1 MGYGISTFSVL
12 KMLAIEGRFSEIKQ
26 VVDLGAQDIHFSEGD
41 KASHPFRAIIRELCL
56 ALDGPDLS
64 NEELDSLAA
73 RAPARE
79 LFERLN
85 IRYKSLD
92 SNAWYG
98 DPFDFNF
105 DEVSEEDR
113 EAYCVTINAGTTE
126 HLFDQEN
133 AFRIAHDLTR
143 VGGLMIHSVPFIG
156 NIDHGFFNYNP
167 NLFSQLALQN
177 SYELLG
183 MWVSGR
189 GEELFEWNE
198 HSAGH
203 FSYLGYISSPS
214 KGGGLVLTCVMRKIH
229 MGDFCIP
236 FQKSYERMVESEI
249 IKRYQVNVDGQMVN
263 GAESRQIRENE
274 NLRYISGRALVRE
287 LGKRFMRRLSFR

>member
-1 MGYGISTFSVL
+1 MGYGIATISVL
-12 KMLAIEGRFSEIKQ
+12 KMLAIEGRLPEIKQ
-26 VVDLGAQDIHFSEGD
+26 VVDLGAQDIHFSESD
-41 KASHPFRAIIRELCL
+41 KDSHPFRAIIRELCL
-56 ALDGPDLS
+56 VLDGPDLS
-64 NEELDSLAA
+64 NEEVDSLAA
-73 RAPARE
+73 RAPARD

-105 DEVSEEDR
+105 DKVLEEDR
-113 EAYCVTINAGTTE
+113 EAYCLTMNAGTTE

-143 VGGLMIHSVPFIG
+143 VGGLMIHGVPFIG

-167 NLFSQLALQN
+167 NLFSQLASQN
-177 SYELLG
+177 SYELVG

-189 GEELFEWNE
+189 GQELLEWNE
-198 HSAGH
+198 HSAKH

-214 KGGGLVLTCVMRKIH
+214 NGGGLSLTCVMRKIH
-229 MGDFCIP
+229 TGDFCIP
-236 FQKSYERMVESEI
+236 FQKGYERMVESEI
-249 IKRYQVNVDGQMVN
+249 VKRYQVNVDGQMVN

-274 NLRYISGRALVRE
+274 NLRFISGRALVRE
-287 LGKRFMRRLSFR
+287 LGKRFMRRISFR